1 MQSETAGF
9 AALTTD
15 LSITNAALGSLKLRI
30 NQTFTEHRGM
40 HSGDF
45 RDQVP

>member
-15 LSITNAALGSLKLRI
+15 LNIMSATLLVYLLFYLLVMSWGVRWKIITDHN
-30 NQTFTEHRGM
+30 E
-40 HSGDF
+40 
-45 RDQVP
+45 